1 VRMLTVGIVVGMAAL
16 ILLALIDD
24 GQLRVRRV

>member
-1 VRMLTVGIVVGMAAL
+1 MRMLTVGIVVGMAAL

>member
-1 VRMLTVGIVVGMAAL
+1 MLALGIVVGMAAL

-24 GQLRVRRV
+24 GQLRVRRI

>member
-1 VRMLTVGIVVGMAAL
+1 MLTVGIVVGMAAL